1 VWIPKSLG
9 VAIIVVALTGLSMA
23 LAVSAL
29 GAKGNDNGQGQPNGP
44 LLRVALAPSK
54 PAPTDPMIHGVN
66 PGGVPWVLKRGD
78 VRLKRDGTFR
88 LRLQGLVIPIPPFN
102 NTAGPVTTVS
112 ASLYCAPDSDTTAA
126 ATTDTVPISQSGDAR
141 INTTVSVPSTCL
153 APVVLVHPNGALA
166 MYIALTGFR
175 P

>member
-1 VWIPKSLG
+1 VRIPKSLG
-9 VAIIVVALTGLSMA
+9 VAIIVVALTGLSMV

-29 GAKGNDNGQGQPNGP
+29 GAKGDDNGQGQPNGP
-44 LLRVALAPSK
+44 LLRAALAPSK

-88 LRLQGLVIPIPPFN
+88 LRLQGLVIPIAPFN

-112 ASLYCAPDSDTTAA
+112 ASLYCAPDSETAA
-126 ATTDTVPISQSGDAR
+126 ATTDPVPISQSGDAR
-141 INTTVSVPSTCL
+141 INTSVSVPSTCL
-153 APVVLVHPNGALA
+153 APVVLVHPNGSLA
-166 MYIALTGFR
+166 AYIAVTGFR

>member
-1 VWIPKSLG
+1 MRIPKSLG
-9 VAIIVVALTGLSMA
+9 VAIIVVALTGLSMV

-29 GAKGNDNGQGQPNGP
+29 GAKGDDNGQGQPNGP
-44 LLRVALAPSK
+44 LLRAALAPPK

-88 LRLQGLVIPIPPFN
+88 LRLQGLVIPDLGTP
-102 NTAGPVTTVS
+102 GPVEMVS
-112 ASLYCAPDSDTTAA
+112 ASLYCAPDSDTKAA

-141 INTTVSVPSTCL
+141 INTSVSAPSTCL
-153 APVVLVHPNGALA
+153 APVVLVHPNGSLA
-166 MYIALTGFR
+166 AYIAVTGFR